1 MTEPVT
7 TLPADEGRHAEVGT
21 GLALSGGGY
30 RAMLFHLGTFQRLH
44 ETGVLASLARISS
57 VSGGSITAAKV
68 ALEWR
73 HIPDAGAF
81 AARVTE
87 PIMAL
92 ASRTIDAPA
101 IAGGVLLPGS
111 VADRISA
118 AYNRHLFDGA
128 TLQDLPDAPRFV
140 INATNVETGSLWRFM
155 KPYMRDYRVGQVD
168 APDLPLADAVTASSA
183 FPPVLSPFTLELEP
197 SEFSKTEPGI
207 DHAFLRDISLT
218 DGGVYDN
225 LGLETVYKRYRT
237 ILASDAGGALDP
249 DPSPPADWARHAKRV
264 LDIIHGQV
272 SSVRTRQL
280 IEAYRDGRRDGAYWG
295 IRMDAAAQGLP
306 DALPAPLAR
315 TMELARVPTRLK
327 RLLRDVQERLVNWG
341 YAACDTAMRAHWA
354 EVPVGPP
361 PVLPFPQQR
370 I

>member
-1 MTEPVT
+1 MTDPVIA
-7 TLPADEGRHAEVGT
+7 LPADEGREADVGT

-44 ETGVLASLARISS
+44 ETGVLANLARISS
-57 VSGGSITAAKV
+57 VSGGSITSAKV

-73 HIPDAGAF
+73 HLVDPAAF
-81 AARVTE
+81 ATRVAQ

-101 IAGGVLLPGS
+101 IAGGVMLPGS

-118 AYNRHLFDGA
+118 AYDRHLFDGA
-128 TLQDLPDAPRFV
+128 TLQDLPDEPRFV

-168 APDLPLADAVTASSA
+168 APDVTLADAVTASSA
-183 FPPVLSPFTLELEP
+183 FPPLLSPFTLELEP
-197 SEFSKTEPGI
+197 SNFSQTEPGL
-207 DHAFLRDISLT
+207 DRAFRRGISLT

-280 IEAYRDGRRDGAYWG
+280 VEAYRDGRREGAYWG

-306 DALPAPLAR
+306 DALPAPHAR
-315 TMELARVPTRLK
+315 TTELARVPTRLK
-327 RLLRDVQERLVNWG
+327 RLPRDLQERLVNWG

-354 EVPVGPP
+354 GAPAGPP
-361 PVLPFPQQR
+361 RALPFPRQP